1 MQRLSNNTDLRLFNR
16 ISTKMQVDYYISD
29 LVSRDLQP

>member
-16 ISTKMQVDYYISD
+16 ISTSTVDYYVSD